1 MSSRHFEADRVEDI
15 ALMNTIRRL
24 LVSTRTI
31 TVNAGGGGGTWN
43 YFEISCLDSKSN
55 LENQL

>member
-31 TVNAGGGGGTWN
+31 TVNAGGGGGGGHGIT
-43 YFEISCLDSKSN
+43 SRSVALTLKVT
-55 LENQL
+55 